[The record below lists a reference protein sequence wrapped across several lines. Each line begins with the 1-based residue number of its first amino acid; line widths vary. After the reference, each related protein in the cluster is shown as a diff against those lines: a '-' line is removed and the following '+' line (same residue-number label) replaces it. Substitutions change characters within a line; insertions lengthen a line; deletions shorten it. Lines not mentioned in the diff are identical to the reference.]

1 MNLEQYLGKEIRV
14 VFVDGQILEGHCN
27 SFTGKLDTVDE
38 LYDEITIR
46 TDKYLYVGF
55 NESEIA
61 SIELTQYGI
70 TK

>member
-1 MNLEQYLGKEIRV
+1 MNLEQYLGKEIRI

-27 SFTGKLDTVDE
+27 TFTGKQDTEDE

-46 TDKYLYVGF
+46 TDKHPYIGF
-55 NESEIA
+55 NKSEIA
-61 SIELTQYGI
+61 SIELTQDGI